1 MTIEL
6 QNVSIGYSKNNFI
19 LNDINITIQSSEI
32 LFILGKNG
40 SGKSSLLKG
49 ALLGAPFTL
58 GEIYIDGVL
67 LSQQNRSKFLN
78 KVGICLSTG
87 FSYDHLSVEEN
98 MEMISAYYPSNEV
111 ISKTEIM
118 ELFSLTLL
126 KKVKAK
132 QLSSGQ
138 RKKLDLAMTFA
149 HLPQLVLLDEPTAN
163 IDLESKDE
171 ILNLIS
177 MFNQKYGV
185 TFLICTHFLEEIEKL
200 KANFIIINEQKIV
213 FSSRGNQELSSQ
225 SIKDRYMSHTK
236 LWNTEKL

>member
-1 MTIEL
+1 MTLEL
-6 QNVSIGYSKNNFI
+6 KNVGIGYSKNNFI
-19 LNDINITIQSSEI
+19 LNSIDLTIHRSEI

-49 ALLGAPFTL
+49 ALLGAPFIK
-58 GEIYIDGVL
+58 GEIYLDDEM
-67 LSQQNRSKFLN
+67 LSPQNRTNILN

-98 MEMISAYYPSNEV
+98 IEMISAYYPPNDHISN
-111 ISKTEIM
+111 TEII
-118 ELFSLTLL
+118 ELFNLTHL
-126 KKVKAK
+126 KKTKAK
-132 QLSSGQ
+132 KLSSGQ

-163 IDLESKDE
+163 IDVEAKDE

-185 TFLICTHFLEEIEKL
+185 TFLICTHFLEEIEIL
-200 KANFIIINEQKIV
+200 KANFIIINDQSIV
-213 FSSRGNQELSSQ
+213 YNGQENQERNAQ
-225 SIKDRYMSHTK
+225 SLKDIYLTHTR
-236 LWNTEKL
+236 